1 MANKE
6 QKKVQKAPPK
16 SNKQKKA
23 MQKEKKA
30 AKSYSG
36 GIDLKKE

>member
-16 SNKQKKA
+16 SNKQKREA
-23 MQKEKKA
+23 LKEKRA
-30 AKSYSG
+30 AKASG
-36 GIDLKKE
+36 SSLSLKKE